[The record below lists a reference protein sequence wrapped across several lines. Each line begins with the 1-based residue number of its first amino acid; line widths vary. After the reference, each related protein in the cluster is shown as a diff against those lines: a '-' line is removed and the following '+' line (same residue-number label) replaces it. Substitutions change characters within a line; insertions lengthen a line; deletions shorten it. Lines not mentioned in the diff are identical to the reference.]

1 MREARRQPNGT
12 DLAVLGQK
20 RRSEERRLP
29 NGTPERLKRGASG
42 LMAEHYDIAVIGGG
56 KAGKTLAMDMAQSGR
71 KTILIERS
79 MIGGSC
85 INVAC
90 IPSKT
95 MFRSAKLA
103 QLMRESES
111 FGLNAVN
118 VNPNMADIREHK
130 RGIVEAMRNAN
141 MAKFQESGL
150 TLMMGDAQ
158 FVGQKELSIKTEK
171 RIEKITADKI
181 FINTGSRPLIPNI
194 PGLNECQPLTS
205 ESIMELES
213 LPEHLLVYGSGY
225 IGIEFA
231 QMFRRFGSK
240 VTVISRSSQILN
252 QEDLDISNEIL
263 EILKAEGVEF
273 RLSTEIKGAKRVA
286 PNKVEFDLRG
296 QGGNQKISGSHILI
310 AVGRVPNTE
319 RLNLN
324 IAGIQTNER
333 GFVKVNE
340 KLETTIRNIW
350 ALGDVNGGPQF
361 THVSL
366 DDYRIVASNLRG
378 GNRTV
383 RDRLI
388 PYTVFIDPELGRVGL
403 TEKDALKAGHDILV
417 AKLPFA
423 AIAGARTRGET
434 KGLMKAI
441 IDNRNSKILGV
452 SILGAEG
459 GELMAVAQMAIKAG
473 MPYTALRDAIFA
485 HPTMAEGFNQ
495 LFSPEAIEEISE
507 ELETVAAR

>member
-1 MREARRQPNGT
+1 
-12 DLAVLGQK
+12 
-20 RRSEERRLP
+20 
-29 NGTPERLKRGASG
+29 
-42 LMAEHYDIAVIGGG
+42 MAEHYDIAVIGGG

-111 FGLNAVN
+111 FGLNAVS
-118 VNPNMADIREHK
+118 VNPSMENIRAHK
-130 RGIVEAMRNAN
+130 RGIVDAMRNAN
-141 MAKFQESGL
+141 LAKFQESGL
-150 TLMMGDAQ
+150 TLLMGEAQ
-158 FVGQKELSIKTEK
+158 FVGQKELSVKTEK
-171 RIEKITADKI
+171 RIEKLTADKI
-181 FINTGSRPLIPNI
+181 YINTGTRPMMPNI

-205 ESIMELES
+205 ESIMELDS

-231 QMFRRFGSK
+231 QMFRRFGVK

-252 QEDLDISNEIL
+252 QEDADISNEIL
-263 EILKAEGVEF
+263 EILKAEGIEF
-273 RLSTEIKGAKRVA
+273 RLSTEIKAAKRVS
-286 PNKVEFDLRG
+286 PTKIDFDLRSNAG
-296 QGGNQKISGSHILI
+296 GGNQKISGSHILI

-333 GFVKVNE
+333 GFIKVNE

-366 DDYRIVASNLRG
+366 DDYRIVAANMRG
-378 GNRTV
+378 GNRTT

-434 KGLMKAI
+434 KGMMKAI

-452 SILGAEG
+452 SVLGAEG

-473 MPYTALRDAIFA
+473 LPYTALRDAIFA

>member
-1 MREARRQPNGT
+1 MNSRPVADALRSSQEAR
-12 DLAVLGQK
+12 V
-20 RRSEERRLP
+20 ERARPIETLEHF
-29 NGTPERLKRGASG
+29 NKEAG
-42 LMAEHYDIAVIGGG
+42 MAEHYDIAVIGGG

-103 QLMRESES
+103 QLMREAEA
-111 FGLNAVN
+111 FGFSN
-118 VNPNMADIREHK
+118 VTFNPSMEKIRARK
-130 RGIVEAMRNAN
+130 RSIVDAMRNAN
-141 MAKFQESGL
+141 LAKFQESGL
-150 TLMMGDAQ
+150 TLLMGEAQ
-158 FVGQKELSIKTEK
+158 FVGQKELSVKTDK
-171 RIEKITADKI
+171 RIEKLSADKI
-181 FINTGSRPLIPNI
+181 FINTGTRPLMPNI
-194 PGLNECQPLTS
+194 PGLNECQPLSS
-205 ESIMELES
+205 ESIMELDR

-231 QMFRRFGSK
+231 QMFRRFGSR

-252 QEDLDISNEIL
+252 QEDADISNEIL
-263 EILKAEGVEF
+263 EILKAEGIEF
-273 RLSTEIKGAKRVA
+273 RLSTEIKGAKRIN
-286 PNKVEFDLRG
+286 PNKIEFDVRS
-296 QGGNQKISGSHILI
+296 QGGNQKISGTDILI

-324 IAGIQTNER
+324 AAGIQTNER
-333 GFVKVNE
+333 GFIKVNE
-340 KLETTIRNIW
+340 KLETTIRGIW

-366 DDYRIVASNLRG
+366 DDYRIVSANLRG
-378 GNRTV
+378 GSRTV

-403 TEKDALKAGHDILV
+403 TERDALKAGHDILV

-423 AIAGARTRGET
+423 AIAGARTRGEI
-434 KGLMKAI
+434 KGMMKAI

-452 SILGAEG
+452 AVLGAEG

-473 MPYTALRDAIFA
+473 MPYTALRDAIWA

-495 LFSPEAIEEISE
+495 LFAPEAIQDISE
-507 ELETVAAR
+507 EAEAVAAR

>member
-1 MREARRQPNGT
+1 
-12 DLAVLGQK
+12 
-20 RRSEERRLP
+20 
-29 NGTPERLKRGASG
+29 
-42 LMAEHYDIAVIGGG
+42 MAEHYDIAVIGGG

-103 QLMRESES
+103 QLMREAES
-111 FGLNAVN
+111 YGLNEVN
-118 VNPNMADIREHK
+118 VSVSMDKVRAHK
-130 RGIVEAMRNAN
+130 RKVVEGMRNAN
-141 MAKFQESGL
+141 LAKFQSSGL
-150 TLMMGDAQ
+150 TLLMGEAQ
-158 FVGQKELSIKTEK
+158 FIGQKEISVKTEK
-171 RIEKITADKI
+171 RIEKLTADKI
-181 FINTGSRPLIPNI
+181 FINTGSRPLMPNI

-205 ESIMELES
+205 ESIMELDR

-252 QEDLDISNEIL
+252 QEDVDISNEVL
-263 EILKAEGVEF
+263 QILKDEGIEF
-273 RLSTEIKGAKRVA
+273 RLGTEIKGAKRVS
-286 PNKVEFDLRG
+286 PTKIEFDTRG
-296 QGGNQKISGSHILI
+296 GGGNQKISGSDILI

-324 IAGIQTNER
+324 AAGIQTNER
-333 GFVKVNE
+333 GFIKVNE
-340 KLETTIRNIW
+340 KLETSIRGIW

-366 DDYRIVASNLRG
+366 DDYRIMAANLRG
-378 GNRTV
+378 GSRTT

-403 TEKDALKAGHDILV
+403 TEKDALKAGYDILV
-417 AKLPFA
+417 AKLPFS
-423 AIAGARTRGET
+423 AIAGAKTRGET
-434 KGLMKAI
+434 KGMMKAI

-452 SILGAEG
+452 SVLGTEG

-473 MPYTALRDAIFA
+473 LPYTVLRDAIFA

-507 ELETVAAR
+507 ELEAAAAR